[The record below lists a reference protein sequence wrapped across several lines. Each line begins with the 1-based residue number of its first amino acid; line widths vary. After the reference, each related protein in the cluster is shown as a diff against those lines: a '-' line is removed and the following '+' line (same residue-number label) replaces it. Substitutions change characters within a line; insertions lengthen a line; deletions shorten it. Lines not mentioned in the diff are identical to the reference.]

1 MLFRLFKTKKNT
13 KQCPICEY
21 NISECQCLFGG
32 NCHPDRSKRIEVV
45 TDHLYLFSKE
55 QVQHVLKLQK
65 YWCISYGDD
74 EKNNILN
81 EFMDKNKR

>member
-1 MLFRLFKTKKNT
+1 MFRLFKKKINT
-13 KQCPICEY
+13 EHCPICEY
-21 NISECQCLFGG
+21 NINECRCLFGG
-32 NCHPDRSKRIEVV
+32 NCHPDRSKRIAVV

-65 YWCISYGDD
+65 YWCISYDDD